1 LTFYFYLVAPKPL
14 LGNILVII
22 AQLFLAGMFVYEEK
36 ILKSYNVKIMEI
48 VGWEGVWGC
57 LITIV
62 FIYVFYT
69 LPGDDFGSAENPFQ
83 AIMQIKNSQELLF
96 STLCSSL
103 VIGPFNYFG
112 TSLTKEASAMHRC
125 LVDASRMCIVWMVS
139 MCCSWESFKGNQA
152 FGYGLILLGN
162 LLYYELILKTDYSF
176 LLENNIENKQKKRSS
191 SEFERICSLKDQES
205 TKYEFMSKQ
214 EDSEL
219 NDSNILVLDNHK

>member
-1 LTFYFYLVAPKPL
+1 
-14 LGNILVII
+14 
-22 AQLFLAGMFVYEEK
+22 MFVYEEK
-36 ILKSYNVKIMEI
+36 ILKSYNIKIMEI

-57 LITIV
+57 LISLV
-62 FIYVFYT
+62 FMYVFYN

-83 AIMQIKNSQELLF
+83 AIMQIKNSKELLI

-139 MCCSWESFKGNQA
+139 MCCSWEDFKSNQA
-152 FGYGLILLGN
+152 LGYGLILLGN
-162 LLYYELILKTDYSF
+162 LLYYELLQKTDYSLYLSNESEF
-176 LLENNIENKQKKRSS
+176 KLKKGGS
-191 SEFERICSLKDQES
+191 SEFERICSLKDKDS
-205 TKYEFMSKQ
+205 TRYEYMTKL

-219 NDSNILVLDNHK
+219 NNSNIMILDNEK